1 MLDLKDAV
9 LALNPIVR
17 NRGNSDL
24 NSGSDSFLNISRA
37 STSLRV
43 SKVVENLWK
52 NGRVSSQIEQIYRDF
67 RSPPSFEN
75 SLRGSLNSIKN
86 FSTLFVTKLEMFTKI
101 MINFFDLTVN
111 KLNYQIRNLKKF
123 KRKLK
128 IWMVIVCLNPYS
140 RRSVP
145 LNTQEVNTEEIENFE
160 ISRQSHGRLSIH
172 EDRDRKGEFSNL
184 QHMRKDILMLIE
196 CMINEKQTQ
205 MENLKDRYELL
216 FCKNILSKRLK
227 EFERCKRCLTSLL
240 SKVIRKVME
249 HEDPQNVGNVQQ
261 LFKIEYEFLLAMKSL
276 GGIFSEEM
284 MDELLSYYETIF
296 QQEEG
301 FFLALI
307 KKITTFNEDCAKIYP
322 NWDNM
327 ESVDMVNKLN
337 KIKFR
342 PRQLL
347 DDRYWEFMQKK
358 LGKKFDRKPKILG
371 LLKEF
376 MGSYKIMV
384 QKESSFSCITLPAK
398 IREEDRRNDSQVL
411 IAIDVKFQIFDFQ
424 IFNHFHILRNFKVDS
439 GRGHQDIKAIITTIS
454 LKGAKLVTQRD
465 SGNDILIMVG
475 YKTSQVTAGCLPVEK
490 KKLNTIAFSAKEYKM
505 AIQFMKV
512 FHRLSKL

>member
-196 CMINEKQTQ
+196 CMINEK
-205 MENLKDRYELL
+205 
-216 FCKNILSKRLK
+216 
-227 EFERCKRCLTSLL
+227 
-240 SKVIRKVME
+240 
-249 HEDPQNVGNVQQ
+249 
-261 LFKIEYEFLLAMKSL
+261 
-276 GGIFSEEM
+276 
-284 MDELLSYYETIF
+284 
-296 QQEEG
+296 
-301 FFLALI
+301 
-307 KKITTFNEDCAKIYP
+307 
-322 NWDNM
+322 
-327 ESVDMVNKLN
+327 
-337 KIKFR
+337 
-342 PRQLL
+342 
-347 DDRYWEFMQKK
+347 
-358 LGKKFDRKPKILG
+358 
-371 LLKEF
+371 
-376 MGSYKIMV
+376 
-384 QKESSFSCITLPAK
+384 
-398 IREEDRRNDSQVL
+398 
-411 IAIDVKFQIFDFQ
+411 
-424 IFNHFHILRNFKVDS
+424 
-439 GRGHQDIKAIITTIS
+439 
-454 LKGAKLVTQRD
+454 
-465 SGNDILIMVG
+465 
-475 YKTSQVTAGCLPVEK
+475 
-490 KKLNTIAFSAKEYKM
+490 
-505 AIQFMKV
+505 
-512 FHRLSKL
+512 